1 MKISDIQVRTNDR
14 YEFVS
19 ITDEVK
25 RAVIGSGVDEGV
37 CLVSSTHTTAAVTV
51 NEDYDRDVPRD
62 LAVACHAFVGSLDVR
77 FEHAEGNSDSHL
89 LTSLFGQS
97 AALGAR
103 RRAGPRALAGCL
115 PGGVRRSAEQDR
127 ADRRLPGLKAKN
139 GGAKRSVVWLARC
152 LVILCLPVRYVVG
165 CFVGRYPY
173 MTERLGG
180 RRERI
185 REGGASSR
193 WGRGRVGGAPASA

>member
-1 MKISDIQVRTNDR
+1 MKTSDIQVRTHDR

-25 RAVIGSGVDEGV
+25 RAVSESGVDEGV

-62 LAVACHAFVGSLDVR
+62 LAAACQAFMVSLDVS

-97 AALGAR
+97 QRLLVRGGEPDLGRWQGVFLAEFD
-103 RRAGPRALAGCL
+103 GPRSRT
-115 PGGVRRSAEQDR
+115 VRVA
-127 ADRRLPGLKAKN
+127 
-139 GGAKRSVVWLARC
+139 V
-152 LVILCLPVRYVVG
+152 
-165 CFVGRYPY
+165 YP
-173 MTERLGG
+173 
-180 RRERI
+180 
-185 REGGASSR
+185 A
-193 WGRGRVGGAPASA
+193 

>member
-1 MKISDIQVRTNDR
+1 VKTSDIQVRTNDR

-25 RAVIGSGVDEGV
+25 RAVRESDVDEGI

-62 LAVACHAFVGSLDVR
+62 LAAACRAFIGSLDVS

-97 AALGAR
+97 QRLLVRGGEPDLGRWQGVFLAEFD
-103 RRAGPRALAGCL
+103 GPRSRT
-115 PGGVRRSAEQDR
+115 VRVAVYSA
-127 ADRRLPGLKAKN
+127 
-139 GGAKRSVVWLARC
+139 
-152 LVILCLPVRYVVG
+152 
-165 CFVGRYPY
+165 
-173 MTERLGG
+173 
-180 RRERI
+180 
-185 REGGASSR
+185 
-193 WGRGRVGGAPASA
+193 